1 MIFCKT
7 SLRIKV
13 NCIFL
18 DKITGLVQNLPTATI
33 NPSTTKKLNLRDFA
47 LPLAFSFIFIKLL
60 NKSDVSSSRN
70 SSHQNVAIQ
79 ENLKLIFFNIK
90 DMKGDIKSNIQ
101 LLIFPWTKKHSKKL
115 TKHLN
120 RCCRLMDSSTE
131 EVGLILPVFLR
142 RLPDMFDS
150 YTAVFSVVTQPSSS
164 GGRRCVTTP
173 PPRPIPYPFWRVL
186 RRLDNFLHSVL
197 ITK

>member
-18 DKITGLVQNLPTATI
+18 HKITGLVQNLPKATI
-33 NPSTTKKLNLRDFA
+33 SPSTTKKLNLRDFA

-70 SSHQNVAIQ
+70 NSHQNAAIQ

-90 DMKGDIKSNIQ
+90 DMKGDIKSIIDSYWFFSERKNTPKSSQKILTDAVDWCILPLRKLVWYFLFFSEHCRICSTATQPFLESSRNPPQVGGALRDDTSPPSHPLPLLTRATQIRQ
-101 LLIFPWTKKHSKKL
+101 LLAFRAH
-115 TKHLN
+115 
-120 RCCRLMDSSTE
+120 
-131 EVGLILPVFLR
+131 
-142 RLPDMFDS
+142 
-150 YTAVFSVVTQPSSS
+150 Y
-164 GGRRCVTTP
+164 
-173 PPRPIPYPFWRVL
+173 
-186 RRLDNFLHSVL
+186 
-197 ITK
+197 

>member
-18 DKITGLVQNLPTATI
+18 DKITGLVQNLPRATI
-33 NPSTTKKLNLRDFA
+33 NPSTTKKLNLRDFV

-70 SSHQNVAIQ
+70 SSHQNAAIQ

-90 DMKGDIKSNIQ
+90 DMEGDIKSNIQ
-101 LLIFPWTKKHSKKL
+101 LLIFL
-115 TKHLN
+115 
-120 RCCRLMDSSTE
+120 
-131 EVGLILPVFLR
+131 
-142 RLPDMFDS
+142 
-150 YTAVFSVVTQPSSS
+150 
-164 GGRRCVTTP
+164 
-173 PPRPIPYPFWRVL
+173 
-186 RRLDNFLHSVL
+186 
-197 ITK
+197 